1 MDELQQ
7 KYFVGVRYQNVTKL
21 CPPFG
26 RCIGAK
32 RFMWVRQS
40 SPLSYLHI
48 LLICLCNTSC
58 LEPGQDNVYTIFLK
72 ENVCSGYSLVAALSN
87 VNDSFTLTQ
96 CPTVTLEERSKR
108 RNFGRIT
115 PNFGLFQWIRRHF
128 WCLTDGRWKLSL
140 FKSIRIR
147 SSNMKS
153 SLSGSTCIIL
163 TAKSSTET

>member
-1 MDELQQ
+1 MKRRDISNNRCYQILYTCTMYFQGRIHAQLKKADKSVDELQQ

-26 RCIGAK
+26 RYIGAK

-48 LLICLCNTSC
+48 LLICLCKTSC

-115 PNFGLFQWIRRHF
+115 PNFGLFQ
-128 WCLTDGRWKLSL
+128 
-140 FKSIRIR
+140 
-147 SSNMKS
+147 
-153 SLSGSTCIIL
+153 
-163 TAKSSTET
+163 